1 MNLAMLG
8 MWSMLPWVCHHF
20 ELFSFRNTLAGKV
33 KAFLSECTCRL
44 MFLLMIQES
53 CQVFRGGLKYIH
65 WHINGYFIYDLWK
78 NSLKEFLCTK
88 EIMLDSIQTNG
99 PKEKRDEYF

>member
-1 MNLAMLG
+1 M
-8 MWSMLPWVCHHF
+8 
-20 ELFSFRNTLAGKV
+20 
-33 KAFLSECTCRL
+33 
-44 MFLLMIQES
+44 
-53 CQVFRGGLKYIH
+53 FRGGLKYIH